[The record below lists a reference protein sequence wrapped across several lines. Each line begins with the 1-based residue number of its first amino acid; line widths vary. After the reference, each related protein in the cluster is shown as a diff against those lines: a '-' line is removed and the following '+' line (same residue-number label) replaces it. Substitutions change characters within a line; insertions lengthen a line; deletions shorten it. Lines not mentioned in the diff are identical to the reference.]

1 MLFRMNIFITRKY
14 PDTGLQLLKNVGH
27 TVTEHTGRR
36 NLTQEELIAAC
47 KTQDALISIGPH
59 KLNDTFFKACG
70 NLKVVSLMSV
80 GYDNLDTA
88 AATKAKIPVSNTPDV
103 LSKATADVAF
113 LLMIAVSR
121 KAFYLHQEII
131 NGNWNFYDPNA
142 NLGIELYNKT
152 LGIFG
157 LGKIGLEMAK
167 KCKAAYNMHVIYH
180 NRHRKAAAEKEIAA
194 EYVSFGELLLRSDVL
209 SVHANLSKETKEL
222 FNTDAFSRMKPT
234 AIFINTARGEEHNEA
249 DLLHAL
255 QNNLI
260 WGAGL
265 DVTNPEPM
273 DKDNPLLFMPSVCVL
288 PHIGS
293 ATTETRNAMAIMAAQ
308 NIIAG
313 LQGKKLPNIV
323 NKEVYD

>member
-1 MLFRMNIFITRKY
+1 MKVLITRKF
-14 PDTGLQLLKNVGH
+14 PEAGLQLLKEAGY
-27 TVTEHTGRR
+27 TITEYTERR
-36 NLTQEELIAAC
+36 NLTQQELITAC
-47 KTQDALISIGPH
+47 KTQDALISIGPN
-59 KLNDTFFKACG
+59 KLNADFFTACN
-70 NLKVVSLMSV
+70 NLKVISLMSV

-88 AATKAKIPVSNTPDV
+88 AATKAGIPVSNTPDV

-121 KAFYLHQEII
+121 KAFYLHQSII
-131 NGNWNFYDPNA
+131 AGNWNFYDPNE

-167 KCKAAYNMHVIYH
+167 KCKAAYNMNIIYH
-180 NRHRKAAAEKEIAA
+180 NRRPNKEAEKEIAA
-194 EYVSFGELLLRSDVL
+194 EYVSFDELLKRSDVL
-209 SVHANLSKETKEL
+209 SVHANLSKETKGL
-222 FNTDAFSRMKPT
+222 FNKDAFSKMKPT
-234 AIFINTARGEEHNEA
+234 SIFINTARGEEHNEA
-249 DLLHAL
+249 DLIQAL
-255 QNNLI
+255 QSNTI

-273 DKDNPLLFMPSVCVL
+273 VKDNPLLFMPSVCVL

-293 ATTETRNAMAIMAAQ
+293 ATAETRSAMAATVAK

-313 LQGKKLPNIV
+313 LQGRQLPNII
-323 NKEVYD
+323 NREVYD

>member
-1 MLFRMNIFITRKY
+1 MNIFITRKF
-14 PDTGLQLLKNVGH
+14 PDAGLQLLKDAGH
-27 TVTEHTGRR
+27 TVTEHTEQR
-36 NLTQEELIAAC
+36 NLTQDELIATC
-47 KTQDALISIGPH
+47 KTQDALISIGPN

-80 GYDNLDTA
+80 GYDNLDVA

-121 KAFYLHQEII
+121 KAFYLHQSII
-131 NGNWNFYDPNA
+131 DGDWDFYDPNA

-167 KCKAAYNMHVIYH
+167 KCKAAYGMDVIYH
-180 NRHRKAAAEKEIAA
+180 NRHQNAEAEEEIDAK
-194 EYVSFGELLLRSDVL
+194 YVSFDELLQQSDVL
-209 SVHANLSKETKEL
+209 SVHANLSKETKGL
-222 FNTDAFSRMKPT
+222 FNKDAFSKMKPT
-234 AIFINTARGEEHNEA
+234 SIFINTARGEEHNEA

-255 QNNLI
+255 QNNII

-273 DKDNPLLFMPSVCVL
+273 AKDNPLLFMPSVCVL

-293 ATTETRNAMAIMAAQ
+293 ATVETRNAMAVMAAQ
-308 NIIAG
+308 NVIAS
-313 LQGKKLPNIV
+313 LQGEKLPNIV
-323 NKEVYD
+323 NGEVYGE